1 MGSYI
6 GGGASLLSPNNIST
20 SVMLPVYS
28 LTLPLLLAQ
37 HVWGAEP
44 NQPSNTARTWTESH
58 DLAKKFVSKLTLEQK
73 VNMTTGVGWEGG
85 PCVGNIAAQ
94 PEVHW
99 PGLCLQDSPLGI
111 RFADRVTAFPAGINA
126 GATWDRDMIRRRG
139 EAMAREFKGKGVHVA
154 LGPMMNLGRVAAGGR
169 NWEGFGADPYH
180 VGEASYETIIGIQN
194 EGVQACA
201 KHYINNEQEHYR
213 TTSSS
218 NVDDRTQHELYAHP
232 FLRSVMAG
240 VASVMC
246 SYSES
251 LQRLYFLHGEMVSL
265 GAYLYNHAESV
276 LPSPSATIAGFALEG
291 HLNPEYPSSPS
302 VYLINGTWACEND
315 YTQNVILKHQMGFRG
330 YIMSDWQATHSTIS
344 AARGLDMTMPGDIT
358 FHSNDSYFGANL
370 TAAVKNGEVTE
381 DRVTDMAERIV
392 AAWYLVGQDKGYPD
406 VNFDSFRPQDP
417 INKHV
422 DVQEDHYKLVREMG
436 AASTVLLKNV
446 NDTLPLKKPIT
457 IAMIGSDAGPA
468 QRGPNGYADRGGLD
482 GTLAMGWGS
491 GTAEFPY
498 LISPLEA
505 PQQRA
510 KQDHTTIG
518 WWLNDWDTV
527 GAANAAAN
535 KGAALVFVASDS
547 GEQYITVDRNEDD
560 RHNLTASNNI
570 LLWASRSSGLVF
582 LDKSLLPYTMAKKP
596 EDYSAQVVY
605 NDPSEQPR
613 IPYTGGLLVDYRW
626 FGTENI
632 EPRYEFGL
640 GLSYTKFEYSN
651 LKVTRAEDALSKEL
665 IWWGGGVSGNKTGA
679 SIGAWLHD
687 ALFKVSFTV
696 KNTGKVAGSEDPQ
709 LYINPPAGANEPP
722 SVLRGFDKVNLESG
736 ESKTV
741 QLVLSRYDL
750 SIWGAQRQGW
760 AMM

>member
-1 MGSYI
+1 MY
-6 GGGASLLSPNNIST
+6 
-20 SVMLPVYS
+20 
-28 LTLPLLLAQ
+28 
-37 HVWGAEP
+37 
-44 NQPSNTARTWTESH
+44 
-58 DLAKKFVSKLTLEQK
+58 
-73 VNMTTGVGWEGG
+73 
-85 PCVGNIAAQ
+85 
-94 PEVHW
+94 
-99 PGLCLQDSPLGI
+99 
-111 RFADRVTAFPAGINA
+111 
-126 GATWDRDMIRRRG
+126 RG
-139 EAMAREFKGKGVHVA
+139 R
-154 LGPMMNLGRVAAGGR
+154 
-169 NWEGFGADPYH
+169 YH
-180 VGEASYETIIGIQN
+180 VRLASYSFHHFG
-194 EGVQACA
+194 
-201 KHYINNEQEHYR
+201 
-213 TTSSS
+213 
-218 NVDDRTQHELYAHP
+218 
-232 FLRSVMAG
+232 
-240 VASVMC
+240 C
-246 SYSES
+246 S
-251 LQRLYFLHGEMVSL
+251 GL
-265 GAYLYNHAESV
+265 GYDHA
-276 LPSPSATIAGFALEG
+276 
-291 HLNPEYPSSPS
+291 
-302 VYLINGTWACEND
+302 
-315 YTQNVILKHQMGFRG
+315 
-330 YIMSDWQATHSTIS
+330 
-344 AARGLDMTMPGDIT
+344 GDIA
-358 FHSNDSYFGANL
+358 FYSNDSYFGANS
-370 TAAVKNGEVTE
+370 TAAVKNGKVTE

-406 VNFDSFRPQDP
+406 VNLTRSDP
-417 INKHV
+417 GP
-422 DVQEDHYKLVREMG
+422 DQQTRRCLEMG

-582 LDKSLLPYTMAKKP
+582 LDKSLVTHVSMLFMAMSTPAKLPYTMAKKP

-640 GLSYTKFEYSN
+640 GLSYTTFEYSN

-665 IWWGGGVSGNKTGA
+665 I
-679 SIGAWLHD
+679 WLHD

-696 KNTGKVAGSEDPQ
+696 KNTGKVAGSEVAQ
-709 LYINPPAGANEPP
+709 MYINPPAGANDPQRP
-722 SVLRGFDKVNLESG
+722 TWIQQSQPR
-736 ESKTV
+736 
-741 QLVLSRYDL
+741 
-750 SIWGAQRQGW
+750 IWRV
-760 AMM
+760 

>member
-1 MGSYI
+1 
-6 GGGASLLSPNNIST
+6 
-20 SVMLPVYS
+20 MLPVYS

-44 NQPSNTARTWTESH
+44 NQPPTPPAP
-58 DLAKKFVSKLTLEQK
+58 
-73 VNMTTGVGWEGG
+73 G
-85 PCVGNIAAQ
+85 PTPMISPKNLWPLCRYIAAQ

-154 LGPMMNLGRVAAGGR
+154 LGPMMNLGRVLRVDETGKAS
-169 NWEGFGADPYH
+169 
-180 VGEASYETIIGIQN
+180 SYETIIGIQN

-291 HLNPEYPSSPS
+291 HLNPSIRVHRHCVSSVTVP
-302 VYLINGTWACEND
+302 VLVLIFSIG
-315 YTQNVILKHQMGFRG
+315 K
-330 YIMSDWQATHSTIS
+330 
-344 AARGLDMTMPGDIT
+344 MTMPGDIT

-457 IAMIGSDAGPA
+457 IALIGSDAGPA

-505 PQQRA
+505 LQQRA

-535 KGAALVFVASDS
+535 KDVALVFVASDS
-547 GEQYITVDRNEDD
+547 GEQYIAVDGNEGDRN
-560 RHNLTASNNI
+560 NLTAWHNGDELVKAVAAANKNTVVVVHSVGPIIVEPWVDHPNVTAI
-570 LLWASRSSGLVF
+570 LWAGLPGQESGNSLV
-582 LDKSLLPYTMAKKP
+582 DIVYGDVNPSAKLPYTIAKKP

-605 NDPSEQPR
+605 NDPSEQPQ
-613 IPYTGGLLVDYRW
+613 IPYTEGLLIDYRW
-626 FGTENI
+626 FDAKNI
-632 EPRYEFGL
+632 EPRYEFGF
-640 GLSYTKFEYSN
+640 GLSYTTFEYSN
-651 LKVTRAEDALSKEL
+651 LKVARAEDALSKEL
-665 IWWGGGVSGNKTGA
+665 IWWDGGVSGNKTGA
-679 SIGAWLHD
+679 SIETWLHD

-696 KNTGKVAGSEDPQ
+696 KNTGKVAGSEVAQ

-722 SVLRGFDKVNLESG
+722 SVLRGFDKIKLAPG

-741 QLVLSRYDL
+741 ELVLSRYDL
-750 SIWGAQRQGW
+750 SIWDVERQGGQGWTELLEFGW
-760 AMM
+760 ARAAGTRG